1 MSNTL
6 LPALTLFNEV
16 LLVKCFFAAGCWMK
30 LDVGKMFQ
38 AVPSSGEKTG
48 GLNPFGHLTSLW
60 HIGVYFESPTNE
72 PAVAAFVPQGG
83 LSSS

>member
-30 LDVGKMFQ
+30 FDMGKMFQ
-38 AVPSSGEKTG
+38 AVPLSGKKTG
-48 GLNPFGHLTSLW
+48 ELNTFGHLTSL
-60 HIGVYFESPTNE
+60 
-72 PAVAAFVPQGG
+72 
-83 LSSS
+83 